1 MRPSIMR
8 KGDTME
14 YIARKKWSHVI
25 TGALLCCIVVFAACK
40 NNIGL
45 GSTIDIN
52 PPEIKSVYPPIGA
65 VIRGDFVL
73 AVKAEDDTKIQQVSA
88 IIKSKDT
95 DRKYAENFIL
105 SEDGAYWTR
114 RLNAKD
120 ESGAF
125 KTEKF
130 LRDGSYSVAITVHD
144 ASGKETTVESAFTV
158 DNTPP
163 LLILSRPGTAVKGN
177 ADPAAD
183 VFGDRFYLA
192 GQVYDKSDVAA
203 LTISAKDPDGN
214 EKGRAVLTNIPQS
227 LRMTVDMFFKQNSNQ
242 ADGFYRAVYGNDPA
256 KGKQQYSYAITV
268 SDSARTYTDPKN
280 TAGSGT
286 GNATDTYYLYD
297 ELYQLLRTYKPAE
310 LYAMQSGVYVPDPT
324 RAADTVSGNWTPQTA
339 LALLQ
344 DPAKKL
350 GGNGIRNGTFALNP
364 SINPKYS
371 VEGFSPRKLNSE
383 PDSVID
389 ADKLYNGSIIN
400 VKLSTNFDEDPLNPV
415 AQYQFYIIDLDKYAA
430 ARHMTVYEL
439 LKTPFDVNNDDDLY
453 SDKAAAKLHDGIMDI
468 TPAPEQINKSGSS
481 YIASIK
487 LDNLSYHSSYVLQV
501 RGCDQN
507 SATHTLI
514 ADPKDVGGGRYIF
527 KMIKSGAR
535 PEVSVTKVNGKD
547 LQAGRFYI
555 GTGQEAEFDVGLRN
569 ASGGTVVCTLMPS
582 FDPGDPVDSASGKNV
597 YTVTKPYTAAQV
609 TGEPAIH
616 FDIPQNKFSQHKSS
630 GYRLTVQAKDTQGSG
645 DSLVQEYQLY
655 YDVEG
660 PVISTNIERTVMMMP
675 TISGDIYDVGIG
687 FDETDGAF
695 ISVYRY
701 NDEAPQSVDFS
712 KKPTAN
718 DNTWILN
725 TISGGEGKYDI
736 TLTAKDK
743 LGNESVPLVRSF
755 MYDAAAPQIEAINGK
770 SISDLKKNPAIIG
783 GAVDGGTN
791 QHYIDI
797 SGSITETNGIQ
808 SVTVDGYPADITGSA
823 PAYTFTYRL
832 EKDTD
837 WRSPYPLSI
846 VVTDKADKTDRIDM
860 NVTIDTEAPAFTE
873 MKVGNA
879 TVTKTDT
886 HPDIFTNNT
895 VANATYFAATIPV
908 KGIIQD
914 FGSGVK
920 EVTATWLD
928 GSTDKSVIFPAVAAS
943 SAGMYTIE
951 GALGFGTLTDV
962 EVTFTAKDGSDKT
975 SAAWKTRVSVVSSNI
990 LLLIE
995 KDITSSTPALEK
1007 EGAHY
1012 VHTAFKIKV
1021 KGKWEGSSAQS
1032 GLELS
1037 VTKDGAAAHLSS
1049 AATPPAGHLR
1059 TEVSCD
1065 DAAILPAFPATVSGD
1080 KITGLISGKKVGPVS
1095 SQHEYTVTFTP
1106 RITGADAHKD
1116 DGRYV
1121 FTFKDTAS
1129 NAQVSETIYIDT
1141 KGPSIESSR
1150 PAAGAAIS
1158 LDDAI
1163 PGGKLSATMFD
1174 AAGVNTATARAYY
1187 RKKVGS
1193 APLAS
1198 AYQDLTAAEA
1208 YIALSGSPL
1217 SGAFKNAKV
1226 WNGSAYGGDPDTA
1239 GTAAHTT
1246 SAATGTS
1253 ASLLTEGEY
1262 EVWFGAQD
1270 NLNQLSTT
1278 EPITVIYDTAD
1289 PTATLKISTDNGIQ
1303 YSAVGELYVKA
1314 GFKVKVNGS
1323 DTNGV
1328 KDIKLQLKKDDPTV
1342 TVWSDMQATAA
1353 TAASFSERDYE
1364 VAFTVAP
1371 NNVQG
1376 AYTLR
1381 AIVTDKAERQAV
1393 ETCAVV
1399 YDTTEP
1405 SLTVP
1410 ALSAIRNASA
1420 TPPIGMI
1427 IGSAP
1432 NEVYWMNKSTILV
1445 SGGASADY
1453 PASGA
1458 NKASGIKQIEY
1469 SVNGGSSW
1477 SVITTGSGAWTA
1489 TVNPG
1494 TQGVIFRAADKAGNT
1509 KTESRQ
1515 IKSDMIPPT
1524 LTVKNLKRQGASG
1537 SGTADLSAVQ
1547 YLNAAAKLDIT
1558 YTVEDEANG
1567 SGIRANSVK
1576 VAVKSGSVIQYEDLG
1591 KPAAAGDNI
1600 ATIDAAHLTALIDGD
1615 YTVELSV
1622 MDNAGNSSVAR
1633 IFNIKIDRKPPT
1645 ITMLSPAPN
1654 EKHQLSDTTANWAKS
1669 TRLFGKVRVTGA
1681 FSDDGSGMNDPLTCT
1696 YIIGKDKTSP
1706 KPLLNGDT
1714 FKPVSN
1720 GSWALDLANAENYC
1734 KTDDYVLPNGRFDE
1748 NDAPSASG
1756 IIYKIPLYMT
1766 MEDKAGN
1773 KAEQAFYIM
1782 VDSSGKTPVIDIQ
1795 APSQETPKPGSANPV
1810 YNGLEVITVGGTVQF
1825 SGLVQT
1831 ANPAAGT
1838 IDKVYVRFSTNENF
1852 SDNFTARFKAHGD
1865 STAVPH
1871 NLAALTGNNGI
1882 TIADGTNLKKW
1893 SFTVDTNDF
1902 VAGTVG
1908 SGGTLAGSDGSV
1920 TLFYSIQA
1928 QNNEGTSVWTN
1939 PRKIVFDKN
1948 YPYVTAR
1955 KVKQLVTA
1963 PPPTYHETEYINNSP
1978 VKDGDILEC
1987 DLLSVNDI
1995 SEITLKSGTVGADY
2009 INAIGTKTGDA
2020 AITGAQIDT
2029 HVLFERI
2036 SGATNAPRGYRMKL
2050 PIKLNGLKDPEQ
2062 ILSIEVSITDN
2073 KTDGKKTNF
2082 VQFNLKYDKTDPAVI
2097 FGTPVGK
2104 IGTGNFSAASANDIT
2119 AATADM
2125 QLDDLYVFVETKD
2138 GSAKE
2143 IKVTGA
2149 GNGYISYANAG
2160 EIFSNTGSLY
2170 VLVRKNTIVY
2180 DSAASDWQLQGFAYD
2195 TGTGVDEVTA
2205 KLGTLPDTKINT
2217 FTPELGYFSSFKQ
2230 PITTKTLPDGKS
2242 TLALSVKDKAGR
2254 TGAAPHTP
2262 VYVRNKPLTISKVHF
2277 KTDLNGD
2284 GAYSDDGNTGRV
2296 EIQSAAGHAK
2306 RYIDSGET
2314 NRADQQNYIQKDM
2327 DIHEE
2332 FSFKN
2337 KEKSQIVFELDGGQG
2352 TAYSYE
2358 IYKADTEGRPV
2369 GAAVKNGTLTDKI
2382 IDFAAADFAAGKI
2395 IDGDNQKFVIVLKET
2410 NVDDPTRQ
2418 LRLTVTLNVKTKD
2431 SSRPQVTV
2439 LPFYWNG
2446 DGIDAA
2452 TEKPKNSLLNGDR
2465 SNGHIE
2471 ITRVSSGSGVSD
2483 VSGTVIVRGTAYHP
2497 SRLAAIELTVPGV
2510 GTHPKVA
2517 YTNGAWA
2524 ATAGSGLSVADE
2536 RLDVNGHWVIWEY
2549 EWKTGAPALDQVI
2562 TVKAIRT
2569 DDGTAIESAA
2579 DAGAELTPHT
2589 AEKRGDSQ
2597 SMTLAVGDTVVKGQF
2612 IRLFKDDQ
2620 SYVVTVNEVKKDGNK
2635 MIVGWKIINV
2645 PKDIS
2650 GYYIYPIA
2658 YGTETQSAPTY
2669 NRASVKLNVVPYI
2682 TALESTLSDS
2692 DETLTRSA
2700 LGVYPVAQGSTIKLH
2715 GFNITSQPEVKLGT
2729 QPLTVGAAANG
2740 DGSYDVTIP
2749 ADAVSGALTVKV
2761 SGIEAINNSNKAPEF
2776 AADGTAT
2783 AAAYNV
2789 QSTLANKR
2797 LTDDLKLSVWE
2808 VSDFKAG
2815 MSKSLTSPMLK
2826 IAADSKW
2833 YMSYGK
2839 GATDMI
2845 VNANG
2850 AETKVDQSYSVFH
2863 NTAVAYDKS
2872 GNIYATATNTD
2883 RIEDWSAKFSFY
2895 SRIPS
2900 HISSAFPTPDP
2911 LTALDHVI
2919 TIDKFEHN
2927 LPKYKYGFGARSY
2940 QLNWKGK
2947 SRLEKVFNQG
2957 QYNTNRVPRPK
2968 MAAIGDTA
2976 KAEVYMS
2983 YFDANHPMSPVKF
2996 RYGAVDNNNI
3006 FTGGIKDGGTTR
3018 VHTVNSV
3025 SVTDAEYH
3033 ANALQGENGS
3043 ASGYHTVADNT
3054 TAHKGGAYT
3063 AVGIVPKGKAGTAK
3077 DVAVVAWYDAVAKHL
3092 VYSYNTAPD
3101 TPVQGGVWQ
3110 TNARVIDTDQ
3120 TSGWYVDLTVDEDG
3134 GIHIA
3139 YYNNRKSELRY
3150 IYLSAYNDANPK
3162 KVTIDSYQSV
3172 GTQVTVTTRK
3182 EGSSGN
3188 EKIVPYISYY
3198 QSAFYNSPN
3207 SVRVAWRTDFTDV
3220 KDGAKNDLFTGAWEA
3235 MTIPVQDGTV
3245 PQDATICNGVPT
3257 SGAWANTV
3265 VLGFMTNNGYKKAV
3279 LKK

>member
-1 MRPSIMR
+1 
-8 KGDTME
+8 
-14 YIARKKWSHVI
+14 
-25 TGALLCCIVVFAACK
+25 
-40 NNIGL
+40 
-45 GSTIDIN
+45 
-52 PPEIKSVYPPIGA
+52 
-65 VIRGDFVL
+65 
-73 AVKAEDDTKIQQVSA
+73 
-88 IIKSKDT
+88 
-95 DRKYAENFIL
+95 
-105 SEDGAYWTR
+105 
-114 RLNAKD
+114 
-120 ESGAF
+120 
-125 KTEKF
+125 
-130 LRDGSYSVAITVHD
+130 
-144 ASGKETTVESAFTV
+144 
-158 DNTPP
+158 
-163 LLILSRPGTAVKGN
+163 
-177 ADPAAD
+177 
-183 VFGDRFYLA
+183 
-192 GQVYDKSDVAA
+192 
-203 LTISAKDPDGN
+203 
-214 EKGRAVLTNIPQS
+214 
-227 LRMTVDMFFKQNSNQ
+227 
-242 ADGFYRAVYGNDPA
+242 
-256 KGKQQYSYAITV
+256 
-268 SDSARTYTDPKN
+268 
-280 TAGSGT
+280 
-286 GNATDTYYLYD
+286 
-297 ELYQLLRTYKPAE
+297 
-310 LYAMQSGVYVPDPT
+310 
-324 RAADTVSGNWTPQTA
+324 
-339 LALLQ
+339 
-344 DPAKKL
+344 
-350 GGNGIRNGTFALNP
+350 
-364 SINPKYS
+364 
-371 VEGFSPRKLNSE
+371 
-383 PDSVID
+383 
-389 ADKLYNGSIIN
+389 
-400 VKLSTNFDEDPLNPV
+400 
-415 AQYQFYIIDLDKYAA
+415 
-430 ARHMTVYEL
+430 
-439 LKTPFDVNNDDDLY
+439 
-453 SDKAAAKLHDGIMDI
+453 
-468 TPAPEQINKSGSS
+468 
-481 YIASIK
+481 
-487 LDNLSYHSSYVLQV
+487 
-501 RGCDQN
+501 
-507 SATHTLI
+507 
-514 ADPKDVGGGRYIF
+514 
-527 KMIKSGAR
+527 
-535 PEVSVTKVNGKD
+535 
-547 LQAGRFYI
+547 
-555 GTGQEAEFDVGLRN
+555 
-569 ASGGTVVCTLMPS
+569 
-582 FDPGDPVDSASGKNV
+582 
-597 YTVTKPYTAAQV
+597 
-609 TGEPAIH
+609 
-616 FDIPQNKFSQHKSS
+616 
-630 GYRLTVQAKDTQGSG
+630 
-645 DSLVQEYQLY
+645 
-655 YDVEG
+655 
-660 PVISTNIERTVMMMP
+660 
-675 TISGDIYDVGIG
+675 
-687 FDETDGAF
+687 
-695 ISVYRY
+695 
-701 NDEAPQSVDFS
+701 
-712 KKPTAN
+712 
-718 DNTWILN
+718 
-725 TISGGEGKYDI
+725 
-736 TLTAKDK
+736 
-743 LGNESVPLVRSF
+743 
-755 MYDAAAPQIEAINGK
+755 
-770 SISDLKKNPAIIG
+770 
-783 GAVDGGTN
+783 
-791 QHYIDI
+791 
-797 SGSITETNGIQ
+797 
-808 SVTVDGYPADITGSA
+808 
-823 PAYTFTYRL
+823 
-832 EKDTD
+832 
-837 WRSPYPLSI
+837 
-846 VVTDKADKTDRIDM
+846 
-860 NVTIDTEAPAFTE
+860 
-873 MKVGNA
+873 
-879 TVTKTDT
+879 
-886 HPDIFTNNT
+886 
-895 VANATYFAATIPV
+895 
-908 KGIIQD
+908 
-914 FGSGVK
+914 
-920 EVTATWLD
+920 
-928 GSTDKSVIFPAVAAS
+928 
-943 SAGMYTIE
+943 
-951 GALGFGTLTDV
+951 
-962 EVTFTAKDGSDKT
+962 
-975 SAAWKTRVSVVSSNI
+975 
-990 LLLIE
+990 
-995 KDITSSTPALEK
+995 
-1007 EGAHY
+1007 
-1012 VHTAFKIKV
+1012 
-1021 KGKWEGSSAQS
+1021 
-1032 GLELS
+1032 
-1037 VTKDGAAAHLSS
+1037 
-1049 AATPPAGHLR
+1049 
-1059 TEVSCD
+1059 
-1065 DAAILPAFPATVSGD
+1065 
-1080 KITGLISGKKVGPVS
+1080 
-1095 SQHEYTVTFTP
+1095 
-1106 RITGADAHKD
+1106 
-1116 DGRYV
+1116 
-1121 FTFKDTAS
+1121 
-1129 NAQVSETIYIDT
+1129 
-1141 KGPSIESSR
+1141 
-1150 PAAGAAIS
+1150 
-1158 LDDAI
+1158 
-1163 PGGKLSATMFD
+1163 
-1174 AAGVNTATARAYY
+1174 
-1187 RKKVGS
+1187 
-1193 APLAS
+1193 
-1198 AYQDLTAAEA
+1198 
-1208 YIALSGSPL
+1208 
-1217 SGAFKNAKV
+1217 
-1226 WNGSAYGGDPDTA
+1226 
-1239 GTAAHTT
+1239 
-1246 SAATGTS
+1246 
-1253 ASLLTEGEY
+1253 
-1262 EVWFGAQD
+1262 
-1270 NLNQLSTT
+1270 
-1278 EPITVIYDTAD
+1278 
-1289 PTATLKISTDNGIQ
+1289 
-1303 YSAVGELYVKA
+1303 
-1314 GFKVKVNGS
+1314 
-1323 DTNGV
+1323 
-1328 KDIKLQLKKDDPTV
+1328 
-1342 TVWSDMQATAA
+1342 MQATAA

-1364 VAFTVAP
+1364 VAFTVTP

-1399 YDTTEP
+1399 YDTTKP

-1494 TQGVIFRAADKAGNT
+1494 TQRVIFRAADKAGNT

-1576 VAVKSGSVIQYEDLG
+1576 VAIKSGSVIQYEDLG

-1748 NDAPSASG
+1748 NDAPSTSG

-1795 APSQETPKPGSANPV
+1795 A
-1810 YNGLEVITVGGTVQF
+1810 
-1825 SGLVQT
+1825 
-1831 ANPAAGT
+1831 
-1838 IDKVYVRFSTNENF
+1838 
-1852 SDNFTARFKAHGD
+1852 
-1865 STAVPH
+1865 
-1871 NLAALTGNNGI
+1871 
-1882 TIADGTNLKKW
+1882 
-1893 SFTVDTNDF
+1893 
-1902 VAGTVG
+1902 
-1908 SGGTLAGSDGSV
+1908 
-1920 TLFYSIQA
+1920 
-1928 QNNEGTSVWTN
+1928 QNNEGTSVWTH

-1963 PPPTYHETEYINNSP
+1963 TPPTYHETEYINNSP

-2029 HVLFERI
+2029 HLLFERI

-2358 IYKADTEGRPV
+2358 IYKADTEGQPV

-2850 AETKVDQSYSVFH
+2850 TETKVDQSYSVFH

-3018 VHTVNSV
+3018 IHTVNSV

-3257 SGAWANTV
+3257 SGTWANTV

>member
-1 MRPSIMR
+1 
-8 KGDTME
+8 
-14 YIARKKWSHVI
+14 
-25 TGALLCCIVVFAACK
+25 
-40 NNIGL
+40 
-45 GSTIDIN
+45 
-52 PPEIKSVYPPIGA
+52 
-65 VIRGDFVL
+65 
-73 AVKAEDDTKIQQVSA
+73 
-88 IIKSKDT
+88 
-95 DRKYAENFIL
+95 
-105 SEDGAYWTR
+105 
-114 RLNAKD
+114 
-120 ESGAF
+120 
-125 KTEKF
+125 
-130 LRDGSYSVAITVHD
+130 
-144 ASGKETTVESAFTV
+144 
-158 DNTPP
+158 
-163 LLILSRPGTAVKGN
+163 
-177 ADPAAD
+177 
-183 VFGDRFYLA
+183 
-192 GQVYDKSDVAA
+192 
-203 LTISAKDPDGN
+203 
-214 EKGRAVLTNIPQS
+214 
-227 LRMTVDMFFKQNSNQ
+227 
-242 ADGFYRAVYGNDPA
+242 
-256 KGKQQYSYAITV
+256 
-268 SDSARTYTDPKN
+268 
-280 TAGSGT
+280 
-286 GNATDTYYLYD
+286 
-297 ELYQLLRTYKPAE
+297 
-310 LYAMQSGVYVPDPT
+310 
-324 RAADTVSGNWTPQTA
+324 
-339 LALLQ
+339 
-344 DPAKKL
+344 
-350 GGNGIRNGTFALNP
+350 
-364 SINPKYS
+364 
-371 VEGFSPRKLNSE
+371 
-383 PDSVID
+383 
-389 ADKLYNGSIIN
+389 
-400 VKLSTNFDEDPLNPV
+400 
-415 AQYQFYIIDLDKYAA
+415 
-430 ARHMTVYEL
+430 
-439 LKTPFDVNNDDDLY
+439 
-453 SDKAAAKLHDGIMDI
+453 
-468 TPAPEQINKSGSS
+468 
-481 YIASIK
+481 
-487 LDNLSYHSSYVLQV
+487 
-501 RGCDQN
+501 
-507 SATHTLI
+507 
-514 ADPKDVGGGRYIF
+514 
-527 KMIKSGAR
+527 
-535 PEVSVTKVNGKD
+535 
-547 LQAGRFYI
+547 
-555 GTGQEAEFDVGLRN
+555 
-569 ASGGTVVCTLMPS
+569 
-582 FDPGDPVDSASGKNV
+582 
-597 YTVTKPYTAAQV
+597 
-609 TGEPAIH
+609 
-616 FDIPQNKFSQHKSS
+616 
-630 GYRLTVQAKDTQGSG
+630 
-645 DSLVQEYQLY
+645 
-655 YDVEG
+655 
-660 PVISTNIERTVMMMP
+660 
-675 TISGDIYDVGIG
+675 
-687 FDETDGAF
+687 
-695 ISVYRY
+695 
-701 NDEAPQSVDFS
+701 
-712 KKPTAN
+712 
-718 DNTWILN
+718 
-725 TISGGEGKYDI
+725 
-736 TLTAKDK
+736 
-743 LGNESVPLVRSF
+743 
-755 MYDAAAPQIEAINGK
+755 
-770 SISDLKKNPAIIG
+770 
-783 GAVDGGTN
+783 
-791 QHYIDI
+791 
-797 SGSITETNGIQ
+797 
-808 SVTVDGYPADITGSA
+808 
-823 PAYTFTYRL
+823 
-832 EKDTD
+832 
-837 WRSPYPLSI
+837 
-846 VVTDKADKTDRIDM
+846 
-860 NVTIDTEAPAFTE
+860 
-873 MKVGNA
+873 
-879 TVTKTDT
+879 
-886 HPDIFTNNT
+886 
-895 VANATYFAATIPV
+895 
-908 KGIIQD
+908 
-914 FGSGVK
+914 
-920 EVTATWLD
+920 
-928 GSTDKSVIFPAVAAS
+928 
-943 SAGMYTIE
+943 
-951 GALGFGTLTDV
+951 
-962 EVTFTAKDGSDKT
+962 
-975 SAAWKTRVSVVSSNI
+975 
-990 LLLIE
+990 
-995 KDITSSTPALEK
+995 
-1007 EGAHY
+1007 
-1012 VHTAFKIKV
+1012 
-1021 KGKWEGSSAQS
+1021 
-1032 GLELS
+1032 
-1037 VTKDGAAAHLSS
+1037 
-1049 AATPPAGHLR
+1049 
-1059 TEVSCD
+1059 
-1065 DAAILPAFPATVSGD
+1065 
-1080 KITGLISGKKVGPVS
+1080 
-1095 SQHEYTVTFTP
+1095 
-1106 RITGADAHKD
+1106 
-1116 DGRYV
+1116 
-1121 FTFKDTAS
+1121 
-1129 NAQVSETIYIDT
+1129 
-1141 KGPSIESSR
+1141 
-1150 PAAGAAIS
+1150 
-1158 LDDAI
+1158 
-1163 PGGKLSATMFD
+1163 
-1174 AAGVNTATARAYY
+1174 
-1187 RKKVGS
+1187 
-1193 APLAS
+1193 
-1198 AYQDLTAAEA
+1198 
-1208 YIALSGSPL
+1208 
-1217 SGAFKNAKV
+1217 
-1226 WNGSAYGGDPDTA
+1226 
-1239 GTAAHTT
+1239 
-1246 SAATGTS
+1246 
-1253 ASLLTEGEY
+1253 
-1262 EVWFGAQD
+1262 
-1270 NLNQLSTT
+1270 
-1278 EPITVIYDTAD
+1278 
-1289 PTATLKISTDNGIQ
+1289 
-1303 YSAVGELYVKA
+1303 
-1314 GFKVKVNGS
+1314 
-1323 DTNGV
+1323 
-1328 KDIKLQLKKDDPTV
+1328 
-1342 TVWSDMQATAA
+1342 MQATAA

-1576 VAVKSGSVIQYEDLG
+1576 VAIKSGSVIQYEDLG

-1748 NDAPSASG
+1748 NDAPSTSG

-1795 APSQETPKPGSANPV
+1795 A
-1810 YNGLEVITVGGTVQF
+1810 
-1825 SGLVQT
+1825 
-1831 ANPAAGT
+1831 
-1838 IDKVYVRFSTNENF
+1838 
-1852 SDNFTARFKAHGD
+1852 
-1865 STAVPH
+1865 
-1871 NLAALTGNNGI
+1871 
-1882 TIADGTNLKKW
+1882 
-1893 SFTVDTNDF
+1893 
-1902 VAGTVG
+1902 
-1908 SGGTLAGSDGSV
+1908 
-1920 TLFYSIQA
+1920 
-1928 QNNEGTSVWTN
+1928 QNNEGTSVWTH

-2009 INAIGTKTGDA
+2009 INAIGTKTGEA

-2358 IYKADTEGRPV
+2358 VYKADTEGQPV

-2850 AETKVDQSYSVFH
+2850 TETKVDQSYSVFH

-3110 TNARVIDTDQ
+3110 TNARLIDTDQ